1 MWTYSQSTGV
11 LSDGDGRTWQCYAGS
26 GDGKNNP
33 ADEAIPDVGPL
44 PRGVYLA
51 SGPQTRT
58 KTGPVSIAL
67 IPAPGNEEFGRSAFY
82 MHGDSVSHP
91 GCASEGCIV
100 APLAARLAFVE
111 SHDDLT
117 VTE

>member
-1 MWTYSQSTGV
+1 MWTYSQSTGA
-11 LSDGDGRTWQCYAGS
+11 LSDGNGRTWQCYAGA
-26 GDGKNNP
+26 GAGKNNP
-33 ADEAIPDVGPL
+33 ADQAIPDVGPL

-51 SGPQTRT
+51 SDLQNRT
-58 KTGPVSIAL
+58 KTGPASIAL

-82 MHGDSVSHP
+82 MHGDSVLHP

-100 APLAARLAFVE
+100 APLAARLLFAA
-111 SHDDLT
+111 SHENLT